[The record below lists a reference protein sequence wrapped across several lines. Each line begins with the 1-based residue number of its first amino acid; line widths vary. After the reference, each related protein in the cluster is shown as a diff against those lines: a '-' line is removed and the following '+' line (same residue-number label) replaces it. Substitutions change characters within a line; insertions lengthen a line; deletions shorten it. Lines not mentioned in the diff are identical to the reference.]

1 MVKPSKPD
9 EFIMHVMQKRKQ
21 ANWEGNDKEA
31 AKLFRQAKSMV
42 KRGEVSD
49 EELEALAYI

>member
-1 MVKPSKPD
+1 MTELITNSK
-9 EFIMHVMQKRKQ
+9 FITVMQKRKQ

>member
-1 MVKPSKPD
+1 MAELITNS
-9 EFIMHVMQKRKQ
+9 EFITVMQKRKQ

-31 AKLFRQAKSMV
+31 AKLFRQAKLMV